1 MSKYKFLDAT
11 FDNVSGI
18 STATIQTELGIFEG
32 KAQLHD
38 EDRDIVSA
46 YEGCKYAEGRAI
58 IKYHKAVLKQ
68 KKAIY
73 NNLKNIIIN
82 LERMNGYNKDSKEA
96 RFIRKQF
103 YMAQKDYND
112 YKENIA
118 EIEEYLYDR
127 MKSYRGL
134 RENYLKALEKSRTK
148 SAQEKKEEKSE

>member
-11 FDNVSGI
+11 FNSDTGI
-18 STATIQTELGIFEG
+18 STAIIQTELGVFEG
-32 KAQLHD
+32 KARLHD

-73 NNLKNIIIN
+73 NNLKNMIIN

-103 YMAQKDYND
+103 YMVQKDYND
-112 YKENIA
+112 YKNKIA
-118 EIEEYLYDR
+118 ETEEYLYDR
-127 MKSYRGL
+127 MKSYRTL
-134 RENYLKALEKSRTK
+134 YESYKKALEKTKNK
-148 SAQEKKEEKSE
+148 SAQEEKSE